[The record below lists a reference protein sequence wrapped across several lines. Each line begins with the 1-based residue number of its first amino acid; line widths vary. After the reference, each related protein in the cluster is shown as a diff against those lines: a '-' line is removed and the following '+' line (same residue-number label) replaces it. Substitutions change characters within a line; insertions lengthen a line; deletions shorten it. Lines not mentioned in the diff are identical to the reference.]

1 MVSKL
6 PLTFPF
12 IFGGDAPTS
21 EIVTFTDKDLSI
33 YYGAGLGSSFDVRC
47 SRWDCDN
54 YNIIVEAWL
63 TKSQL
68 NALMNNTRPGA
79 VKELKRVIFSP
90 KFYDMS
96 WSSRNTLKLKP
107 VQNTNLYKMRGSEK
121 IIYPTNISSSPLPGD
136 SMWINVKLEGKLS
149 GSTYIG

>member
-90 KFYDMS
+90 KFYDSS
-96 WSSRNTLKLKP
+96 WQGYNTILIKP
-107 VQNTNLYKMRGSEK
+107 TVGTSLYHMRGKEK
-121 IIYPTNISSSPLPGD
+121 IIYCKNISSSPLPGD
-136 SMWINVKLEGKLS
+136 SLWLNCKIEGAIS
-149 GSTYIG
+149 GQVI

>member
-1 MVSKL
+1 MGFGFSTKFPL
-6 PLTFPF
+6 PFTPVVVTTTP
-12 IFGGDAPTS
+12 IDFGGD
-21 EIVTFTDKDLSI
+21 LNI
-33 YYGAGLGSSFDVRC
+33 YYGAGLTNHVTARC
-47 SRWDCDN
+47 SRWNVQD
-54 YNIIVEAWL
+54 YNIIIEMWL
-63 TKSQL
+63 KKSQL